1 MINNFQN
8 TYYYHLIFFIT
19 FLYVT
24 SFNDE
29 ETILTIL
36 LPQRT
41 ADISSSVDP
50 RTYVV
55 IAADFDSSASKS
67 NYGIITPLTCFIWSR
82 VFNVTPVVILG
93 TREIGR
99 LTSVIEYSFATLIR
113 QLGGR
118 LHCITRSV
126 SSVSGDGVALDPNLV
141 GNRLI
146 TALQVSRVASL
157 ALSYMNEKDV
167 LFTSDADIWPMSNL
181 FWSHLISITLSP
193 DNDNFLVYNGEF
205 FSSQRKKKD
214 CNFLALTSVAAKI
227 SIWRDIIFR
236 WLDSLQ
242 YAPSPR
248 HEFCVYSNNSDN
260 NPILPWYTDK
270 EYRKHN
276 NNESSQQPSNSS
288 DVSFPALLKIFLDQ
302 GKKVYGSTWAVEAW
316 QNYTGDSYKRNLI
329 WNYDQVLAA
338 EMILASQRSVY
349 VNEDFRRLDKF
360 GPVGTD
366 FQFTAAIRGKSV
378 EDFTDAHLDG
388 VEDSNWWRIE
398 ELWQL
403 VFREKPFQLQS
414 EAVDFLRD
422 VREFSDMIKVN
433 VYNPSLFEENN
444 VQDSVGFCDK
454 V

>member
-1 MINNFQN
+1 MYFHFQN
-8 TYYYHLIFFIT
+8 TYYYLIFFIA
-19 FLYVT
+19 FLFVT
-24 SFNDE
+24 
-29 ETILTIL
+29 TLTDKESMLTVL

-41 ADISSSVDP
+41 AVFLSSVDP

-67 NYGIITPLTCFIWSR
+67 NYGILTPLTCFIWSR

-99 LTSVIEYSFATLIR
+99 LTSEIEYSFATLIR
-113 QLGGR
+113 KLGGR
-118 LHCITRSV
+118 LHCISRSV

-181 FWSHLISITLSP
+181 FWSHLISNSLSP
-193 DNDNFLVYNGEF
+193 DNENVLVYNGAF
-205 FSSQRKKKD
+205 FSTQRKEKD

-227 SIWRDIIFR
+227 SIWRDMIFR

-248 HEFCVYSNNSDN
+248 NEFCVYSNNSDSK
-260 NPILPWYTDK
+260 PFLPWYTDK

-276 NNESSQQPSNSS
+276 KNESSQQTSNSL

-302 GKKVYGSTWAVEAW
+302 GKKVYGSTWALEAW
-316 QNYTGDSYKRNLI
+316 QNYSGDSYKRNHI

-338 EMILASQRSVY
+338 EIILASQRSVF

-366 FQFTAAIRGKSV
+366 SQFNAAITGKSV

-388 VEDSNWWRIE
+388 VEENNWWRIE

-403 VFREKPFQLQS
+403 VFRDKTLQLQS
-414 EAVDFLRD
+414 EAVDFLRE
-422 VREFSDMIKVN
+422 VRDFSDVIKAN
-433 VYNPSLFEENN
+433 ANNASLFEEIYA
-444 VQDSVGFCDK
+444 QDSVGFCDK